1 MDQPRRNA
9 TFNDSGNKNGRKGL
23 LTSWQPPA
31 QPASTARES
40 SQPASTARAL
50 SRLPVRFDS
59 KSTQPPPGLLRQQE
73 HPASFDRKSGRLP
86 LGELH
91 PFALQRTSFGYGKKR
106 AWKIHERRLWHKP
119 SHFVRL
125 WQPDSCEPKYL
136 TWSFADTERV
146 GALDVEKRRAIAGV
160 CVI

>member
-1 MDQPRRNA
+1 MDPPRRNA

-23 LTSWQPPA
+23 PTSWQPPA

-40 SQPASTARAL
+40 SQPASTAGAS
-50 SRLPVRFDS
+50 SRLPVRFGS
-59 KSTQPPPGLLRQQE
+59 KSTQPPPCLLRQQE

-106 AWKIHERRLWHKP
+106 AWKIHERRLCHKP

-146 GALDVEKRRAIAGV
+146 GALNVEKGCAITVA